1 MEGERKAAG
10 SGAENFRFGTMGN
23 VRSHDLMR
31 PVLACIYTIYMD
43 ETVFLEAKRGGK

>member
-23 VRSHDLMR
+23 VRCSRSHATCVG
-31 PVLACIYTIYMD
+31 PPEYSTYV
-43 ETVFLEAKRGGK
+43 